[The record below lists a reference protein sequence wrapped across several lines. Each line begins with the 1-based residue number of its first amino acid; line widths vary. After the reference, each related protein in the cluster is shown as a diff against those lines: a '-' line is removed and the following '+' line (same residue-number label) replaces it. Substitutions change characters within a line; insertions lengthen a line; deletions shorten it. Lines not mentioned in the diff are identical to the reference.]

1 MKKLVLGCLA
11 AFIIV
16 AVAGGILGWFF
27 VIQPARQYIAAF
39 HQLGTLSDFDRQ
51 VKNTAA
57 FTPPEAGELT
67 EEMVTRFASVQDAMQ
82 TRLGAKMQ
90 QLQQQHERMS
100 RSMEGSGPREAGA
113 VFTALRD
120 LAGVVTEAK
129 RIQVD
134 ALNQMGFSVAEYQ
147 WVRDQ
152 VYRAAGTGFAQLD
165 FKAIGDAAQKGDFQL
180 EPQQKGGKGEVPE
193 KNKALV
199 KPYLDKIQQWIT
211 LAWMGL

>member
-1 MKKLVLGCLA
+1 MKKLAIGCLV
-11 AFIIV
+11 AFVIV

-39 HQLGTLSDFDRQ
+39 RQLGTLSDFDRQ

-67 EEMVTRFASVQDAMQ
+67 EEMVKRFASVQDAMQ
-82 TRLGAKMQ
+82 TGLGAKMQ
-90 QLQQQHERMS
+90 QLQQQYEQMS
-100 RSMEGSGPREAGA
+100 RSMEGSGPRDARA
-113 VFTALRD
+113 VFTAIRD
-120 LAGVVTEAK
+120 LAGVVAEAK

-134 ALNQMGFSVAEYQ
+134 ALNQMGFSTSEYA

-152 VYRAAGTGFAQLD
+152 VYRAAGTGFAQID
-165 FKAIGDAAQKGDFQL
+165 FKAIGDAAQKGNFQL
-180 EPQQKGGKGEVPE
+180 EPQRRGGEGEAPE
-193 KNKALV
+193 KNKELV
-199 KPYLDKIQQWIT
+199 KPYLDKVQRWIT

>member
-1 MKKLVLGCLA
+1 MKKLVIGCLA

-39 HQLGTLSDFDRQ
+39 RQLGALSDFDRQ
-51 VKNTAA
+51 VKNTVA

-67 EEMVTRFASVQDAMQ
+67 EKMVKRFASVQDAMQ

-100 RSMEGSGPREAGA
+100 RSMEGSGPRDAGA

-193 KNKALV
+193 KNKELV